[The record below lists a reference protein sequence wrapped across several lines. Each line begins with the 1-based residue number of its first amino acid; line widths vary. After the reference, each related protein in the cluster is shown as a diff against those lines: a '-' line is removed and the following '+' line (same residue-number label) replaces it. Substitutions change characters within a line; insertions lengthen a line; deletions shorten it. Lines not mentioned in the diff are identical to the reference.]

1 MATNVCNT
9 NVCNTIYVYI
19 YDKMY
24 KNYINNFFNYSVF
37 FTPQNRMTT
46 FDPFRNP

>member
-1 MATNVCNT
+1 MATD
-9 NVCNTIYVYI
+9 VCNTIYVYI

-24 KNYINNFFNYSVF
+24 KNYINHFFLNYSVF

-46 FDPFRNP
+46 FDPFCKP